1 MVKSGLYS
9 FPKTLVI
16 TELAN
21 DEAEVSTTGGS
32 GASSDSVL
40 LAKVR
45 KHGKEY
51 KLNPNNYDFLANGKE
66 PIIIDEDGG
75 YRHIQYAYKTYKI
88 DVDGEDKK
96 VVWEPSV
103 HDKDNAYFIT
113 DEDESNTEDDSKN
126 EDDSKDEDNK

>member
-1 MVKSGLYS
+1 MSDKKKLKPIDTDELKRMFGWFKYKAGMVKYNEMVESGLYS

-16 TELAN
+16 TKLDN

-51 KLNPNNYDFLANGKE
+51 KMNPNNYDFLANGKE

-75 YRHIQYAYKTYKI
+75 YRHIQYA
-88 DVDGEDKK
+88 
-96 VVWEPSV
+96 
-103 HDKDNAYFIT
+103 
-113 DEDESNTEDDSKN
+113 
-126 EDDSKDEDNK
+126 